1 MCQVAAATV
10 ALSAATAG
18 GVVGYSSVDPDFR
31 KMVEDTIPGA
41 DQVMDLVIGEK
52 LPPPPPPPVKAA
64 PSKLKISSPV
74 VITMPKEEKQ
84 ELAIKEESPEEVSP
98 PPSPP
103 AEALSVPPPPLE
115 VPVPAEEKV
124 EIVDERAIE
133 ETKPDIVEEVKVA
146 DDAVVETIKAVEEP
160 VKAQEEEP
168 QVLAT
173 EEVIPEPA
181 KIIDVVEDVPKV
193 EVAQEIVPEAAKEDV
208 PESVEQDVPEAVK
221 EEIPKATKEDV
232 AIVDKEEA
240 PEVEKEKVAEDV
252 AVETVSVEA
261 VESVKEDVTEDAT
274 SPEDPIVLSP
284 THDIENSSLEL
295 MLGELCQEMLDVVR
309 VTVDDMD
316 AAAKAV
322 GVHIQLM
329 EKVLESNISAK
340 DESAWNEM
348 FIAAKT
354 KSDKNRTAE
363 NSEKRA
369 KVAIANVVES
379 IAAGRKN
386 KITATN
392 PKILAA
398 EEAANKALYTMDQAK
413 VKRAYVESEAKI
425 MEEYRDLVEASKEEF
440 QKEMASIMPDV
451 RLGEKHGKLTE
462 EELNMFITH
471 AYRKVVFLQQELAK
485 VTTIE
490 QERFRKALE
499 KQRLETTSLAVDQL
513 DSELEK
519 QARELGVEHERRLAA
534 IREEAE
540 AELRVQMKRQAA
552 AHADHIA
559 DVLGVQEAEIS
570 RKFSREIQEA
580 VEALTSKYNTSLAS
594 LSGEVAGLRGGL
606 EARAG
611 ADERSFSAQSLW
623 VASNRLNA
631 IVTGGNTEA
640 DTWEAKLAPLGAAVN
655 MVKSVAGSGD
665 TFVSTVAASIP
676 SLALERGVYT
686 EDGLKERFC
695 GVEKV
700 ARRVAGVGDQGGS
713 LLTFGLSYLQSV
725 LLADLTQRAPAE
737 SAEVVDLA
745 SATSYDLLSLARHNL
760 DRGDLAK
767 AVQLLTQLRGEAGR
781 VSSDWLAE
789 ARLTLETQQAVSAIL
804 AHSLANSCNSMIA
817 K

>member
-1 MCQVAAATV
+1 M

-98 PPSPP
+98 PSPP

-124 EIVDERAIE
+124 EIVDEKAIE

-146 DDAVVETIKAVEEP
+146 DVEAVVETIKVAEEP
-160 VKAQEEEP
+160 VMKAQEEEP
-168 QVLAT
+168 QVSAT

-181 KIIDVVEDVPKV
+181 KIIDVPKV
-193 EVAQEIVPEAAKEDV
+193 EVAQDILPEAAKEDV
-208 PESVEQDVPEAVK
+208 PQAVEQDVPEASKDETPEV
-221 EEIPKATKEDV
+221 TKEDA
-232 AIVDKEEA
+232 AIVVKEEA
-240 PEVEKEKVAEDV
+240 PEVDKEKVAEDV
-252 AVETVSVEA
+252 AIETVSVEA
-261 VESVKEDVTEDAT
+261 VESVKEDVTEDAS

-295 MLGELCQEMLDVVR
+295 MLGELCQEMQDVVR

-413 VKRAYVESEAKI
+413 VKRASVESEAKI

-580 VEALTSKYNTSLAS
+580 VEALTSKYNTSLAA